1 MGDDAAL
8 YDLAYGG
15 DTSGGGLFGGLDL
28 GSLLTGGAALGTA
41 LLPYLYGESP
51 TDYLKQ
57 QLTTLPTT
65 IGDIETG
72 ALGELAFKPFT
83 LTTGAGATNITTDP
97 TTGLPSL
104 SLGLSPEMSAL
115 QQSLFGQAQTL
126 AGTAG
131 PTAEQLFQQLQATRA
146 PETERARLAL
156 ENRLAAQGRLGTQTA
171 AFGGTPEA
179 LALEKAIQEQQSK
192 DLFGTQTLAQE
203 LEKGRLANITGLLGG
218 AFAPEE
224 QLLSGLA
231 TLAPLSQLGTDVSK
245 SRAQLLRDLGITEVE
260 AVSGLL
266 GNLSTLEAD
275 RLKALS
281 QALSGMFA
289 SGQDGSS
296 VAGDAVDSLINW
308 LGEKLG

>member
-1 MGDDAAL
+1 MGDDA
-8 YDLAYGG
+8 
-15 DTSGGGLFGGLDL
+15 TNGLFGGLDL
-28 GSLLTGGAALGTA
+28 SSLLTGGGALASA
-41 LLPYLYGESP
+41 LLPYLYGQDP
-51 TDYLKQ
+51 TDYLKT
-57 QLTTLPTT
+57 QLGTIPSTLS
-65 IGDIETG
+65 GIETG
-72 ALGELAFKPFT
+72 ALNELAFKPFT
-83 LTTGAGATNITTDP
+83 LTTGAGATNISTDP

-126 AGTAG
+126 AGTSG
-131 PTAEQLFQQLQATRA
+131 PTAEQLFQQLQGIRA
-146 PETERARLAL
+146 PETERARLGL

-179 LALEKAIQEQQSK
+179 LALEKALQEQQSQ

-203 LEKGRLANITGLLGG
+203 LEKGRLGNISGLLSG

-224 QLLSGLA
+224 QLLSGLS

-289 SGQDGSS
+289 SGEDGTS
-296 VAGDAVDSLINW
+296 VGGEAIDSVVDFITN
-308 LGEKLG
+308 LGKKYLS

>member
-1 MGDDAAL
+1 MAISLGVEDVVNAE
-8 YDLAYGG
+8 
-15 DTSGGGLFGGLDL
+15 SGGLFGGLDL
-28 GSLLTGGAALGTA
+28 GGLITGGAALGSA
-41 LLPYLYGESP
+41 LLPYLYGQDP
-51 TDYLKQ
+51 ADYLKQ

-65 IGDIETG
+65 ISGIETG

-83 LTTGAGATNITTDP
+83 LTTGAGTTNIATDP
-97 TTGLPSL
+97 ATGLPSL
-104 SLGLSPEMSAL
+104 SLGLAPEMSAL

-203 LEKGRLANITGLLGG
+203 LEKGRLANITGLLAG

-231 TLAPLSQLGTDVSK
+231 TLAPLSQMGTDVSK

-289 SGQDGSS
+289 SGEDGSS